1 MLIAREQS
9 ARACYD
15 VRHNISSG
23 VFAGVKVLSPLWLNP
38 HFRPVF
44 SRYSAIC
51 LISNREDAYDL
62 LQDTTLKA
70 LDNEDKYVENTNF
83 KGWVFTIMRNLFI
96 NNYRAAVRASVVVDR
111 TDDLF
116 HLNLSQESGL
126 QSPEGSVTAQEINRA
141 MAQIGEEF
149 RQCFVMYIQG
159 YKYQEIAEI
168 YSLPLGTVKSRIFV
182 ARRRLQ
188 GLLADL
194 RYD

>member
-1 MLIAREQS
+1 M
-9 ARACYD
+9 
-15 VRHNISSG
+15 
-23 VFAGVKVLSPLWLNP
+23 
-38 HFRPVF
+38 
-44 SRYSAIC
+44 
-51 LISNREDAYDL
+51 
-62 LQDTTLKA
+62 
-70 LDNEDKYVENTNF
+70 
-83 KGWVFTIMRNLFI
+83 FTIMRNLFI